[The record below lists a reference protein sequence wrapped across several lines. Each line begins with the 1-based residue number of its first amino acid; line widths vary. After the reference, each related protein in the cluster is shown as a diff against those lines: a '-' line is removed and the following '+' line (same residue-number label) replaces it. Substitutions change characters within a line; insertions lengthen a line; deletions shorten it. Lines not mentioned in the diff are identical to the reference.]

1 MVPCNQGCA
10 EQTWTGSDSRVRAT
24 WTTCGNY
31 DVFNSATTSF
41 GWYVTSRP
49 GTILPFWARILP
61 FLAALSW
68 NVRGYT

>member
-1 MVPCNQGCA
+1 MVPCNPGCA
-10 EQTWTGSDSRVRAT
+10 QQTWTGDRVQDT

-31 DVFNSATTSF
+31 NGRNPDTGAY

-49 GTILPFWARILP
+49 GPNSAVLGPNSAV
-61 FLAALSW
+61 LAALSW